1 MCGRTALSC
10 KALWLLT
17 AAGLYAQTSLTIT
30 STSPLP
36 QATRGQTYSFQFTS
50 SGGTGTSRTWSAGS
64 PLPAGLNLSS
74 SGLLSGT
81 PTAAGTF
88 EFAIRVSDNFS
99 LVSGVFVLTVANPL
113 AITTTSPLPDGFL
126 QTSYSQQLSASGG
139 TSPYSWVVLF
149 GTFPPGLSLSS
160 SGLLSGVPTQT
171 GEFVFTV
178 RVSDQLNRL
187 DSRQFSLTIR
197 ATQTPLS
204 ITTSSLPEGTVGQT
218 YSAALSATGGSPPYS
233 FAVAPG
239 STLPPGLT
247 LSNAG
252 VIGGVPTAAGQY
264 AVTFQVF
271 DRLQGSATR
280 SLTMVI
286 RAPAALSITTTSL
299 PGGTVGATYSAALAA
314 SGGAPPYTW
323 SLASG
328 GLPPGLTLNSGGQ
341 ISGTPSVA
349 GTFGFTVRVQD
360 AASGNVTRGLSIT
373 VAAAGG
379 PLLVLTDSLPR
390 GTLGQQYAERLIASG
405 GVTPYAWAVVS
416 GALPPG
422 LTLQPD
428 GLVSGV
434 PEALGSFPFTARVA
448 DSSQQTA
455 ARQYTIVIE
464 APRPGLQ
471 FSARRLLFEAAQ
483 GGAPPPAQGLAL
495 IAGDQ
500 AVPYVLQLD
509 GGSAG
514 TPAPAWL
521 RVTPLR
527 GATPQRFQVAVDPT
541 GLLPGQYKAR
551 IVTSDQGAPLA
562 VEVELNVLSRTP
574 KLSVVPEALRFAG
587 PAAALRSAEQ
597 SLLVRNSGGAGSFPF
612 QAASNMAWLDVS
624 PASGIAQPGTAAT
637 LAVRVNPARLSPGVS
652 TGQIRISSGVGE
664 LLVTVTALLRP
675 DGPVLGL
682 DQPGVRFATRAGQG
696 SPLAQSVN
704 VLSLG
709 EQALDFRADVL
720 EGANWLSLSPAS
732 GRIAAGGVSALTL
745 SPNASALA
753 PGVYY
758 ALVRIA
764 AEGALNT
771 PQYLTAV
778 LDVRDAG
785 APLEPELAP
794 AGLVFVAP
802 PGTTPALQRF
812 RIWAPSLTPVAFQ
825 TSALTLDGG
834 DWLAVSPGAGN
845 VSSQQ
850 PISPAVSVN
859 PAGLAPGVYRGEIS
873 VALSALPVR
882 TVAVTLIVPRVTTGT
897 ASRKGENLLAGCTP
911 TKVEATLTSLGGG
924 FSSPVSWPASLVAQV
939 SDNCGD
945 PVGNGRVTYQFSN
958 GDPPLTASVS
968 NPVRGIY
975 AASWTPLTARSPVS
989 IRMEASAP
997 GLTPDIRE
1005 VSGDATANA
1014 TPAPVAARD
1023 AVVNPFYRVA
1033 GSALAPGTLVEIYGS
1048 NLTSTAVE
1056 PKILPLPRSFN
1067 NTTVVM
1073 GGTTIPLF
1081 YLSPGQINVQLPF
1094 EFAPNREYVYVVT
1107 HANAFSMPQSVVFSA
1122 VQPGLL
1128 VVGQK
1133 LDGSLVSAESPARP
1147 GEYLQLYLL
1156 GMGVTNPAVASGEA
1170 SPGAEPLGRVA
1181 AETTVTI
1188 GGQPAAFVYAG
1199 LTPGLVG
1206 LFQINVQV
1214 PPTLATGEHD
1224 VVVTAGGQS
1233 SNSFKLAVR
1242 RD

>member
-1 MCGRTALSC
+1 MGGRKVFLRSALC
-10 KALWLLT
+10 LWAVGCLH
-17 AAGLYAQTSLTIT
+17 AQSSLTIT

-36 QATRGQTYSFQFTS
+36 QATRGQAYSFQFAS
-50 SGGTGTSRTWSAGS
+50 SGGSGTFRAWSLGGV
-64 PLPAGLNLSS
+64 LPAGLSLSA

-88 EFAIRVSDNFS
+88 EFTIRVTDNFFQAS
-99 LVSGVFVLTVANPL
+99 KVFVLTVANPL
-113 AITTTSPLPDGFL
+113 AITSSSPLPDGFV
-126 QTSYSQQLSASGG
+126 QTSYSQQLAASGG
-139 TSPYSWVVLF
+139 TSPYSWILLS
-149 GTFPPGLSLSS
+149 GPLPPGLNLSS
-160 SGLLSGVPTQT
+160 SGLISGTPTQA

-178 RVSDQLNRL
+178 RVNDQLNRL

-197 ATQTPLS
+197 TTQTQLS

-218 YSAALSATGGSPPYS
+218 YSAALAATGGSPPYT
-233 FAVAPG
+233 FGVAPG
-239 STLPPGLT
+239 SALPPGLN
-247 LSNAG
+247 LSSTG
-252 VIGGVPTAAGQY
+252 GISGVPTAAGQY
-264 AVTFQVF
+264 TTVFQVF

-280 SLTMVI
+280 SLPIVI
-286 RAPAALSITTTSL
+286 RAPAALSITTASL
-299 PGGTVGATYSAALAA
+299 PGGTVGATYEAALAA
-314 SGGAPPYTW
+314 SGGTPPYRW

-328 GLPPGLTLNSGGQ
+328 SLPPGLSLTTGGQ
-341 ISGTPSVA
+341 ISGTPSAA

-360 AASGNVTRGLSIT
+360 AANGNATRGLSIT
-373 VAAAGG
+373 MAAAGG
-379 PLLVLTDSLPR
+379 PLLVLTESLP
-390 GTLGQQYAERLIASG
+390 GGVLGQQYAERLIAGG
-405 GVTPYAWAVVS
+405 GVTPYAWTVVS
-416 GALPPG
+416 GVLPPG

-448 DSSQQTA
+448 DSAQQTA

-495 IAGDQ
+495 ISGDQ
-500 AVPYVLQLD
+500 AVPYVLQVD

-514 TPAPAWL
+514 TSAPAWL
-521 RVTPLR
+521 RVTPMR
-527 GATPQRFQVAVDPT
+527 GTTPQRCQVAVDPT
-541 GLLPGQYKAR
+541 GVLPGQYKAR
-551 IVTSDQGAPLA
+551 IVTLDQGVPLA
-562 VEVELNVLSRTP
+562 VEVEFDVLSRTP
-574 KLSVVPEALRFAG
+574 RLSVAPEALRFAG

-597 SLLVRNSGGAGSFPF
+597 SLLVRNGGGAGSLPF
-612 QAASNMAWLDVS
+612 QARSSADWLEVS
-624 PASGIAQPGTAAT
+624 PASGIAQPGTAAA
-637 LAVRVNPARLSPGVS
+637 LAVRVNPARLSAGAY
-652 TGQIRISSGVGE
+652 TGQIRITSGAGE
-664 LLVTVTALLRP
+664 SLITVTALLRP
-675 DGPVLGL
+675 EGPVLGL
-682 DQPGVRFATRAGQG
+682 DQPGVRFSTRSGQG
-696 SPLAQSVN
+696 SPLAQSVH

-709 EQALDFRADVL
+709 EQALDFRADVV
-720 EGANWLSLSPAS
+720 EGASWLSLSPAS
-732 GRIAAGGVSALTL
+732 GRLTPGSVSALTL
-745 SPNASALA
+745 TPNAAALA
-753 PGVYY
+753 PGAYY
-758 ALVRIA
+758 ALVRIS
-764 AEGALNT
+764 AEGALNS

-778 LDVRDAG
+778 LDVRDAN
-785 APLEPELAP
+785 APLEPELTP
-794 AGLVFVAP
+794 GGLVFVAP
-802 PGTTPALQRF
+802 PGTTPAVQRF
-812 RIWAPSLTPVAFQ
+812 RIWTPSLTAAAFR
-825 TSALTLDGG
+825 TSVLTLDGG

-897 ASRKGENLLAGCTP
+897 AARKGESLLAGCTP

-924 FSSPVSWPASLVAQV
+924 FSSPVSWPVSLVSQV

-945 PVGNGRVTYQFSN
+945 PVSNGRVTYQFSN

-968 NPVRGIY
+968 NPARGIY

-989 IRMEASAP
+989 VRLEASAP
-997 GLTPDIRE
+997 GLTPDVRE
-1005 VSGDATANA
+1005 VAGDATANA

-1094 EFAPNREYVYVVT
+1094 EFAPNREYAYVVT

-1181 AETTVTI
+1181 AETSVTI
-1188 GGQPAAFVYAG
+1188 GGQPAPFVYAG

-1214 PPTLATGEHD
+1214 PPNLATGEHE

-1242 RD
+1242 RE

>member
-1 MCGRTALSC
+1 MCGRKTLVRD
-10 KALWLLT
+10 ALWLWV
-17 AAGLYAQTSLTIT
+17 AVGLQAQTSLTIT

-36 QATRGQTYSFQFTS
+36 QATRGQAYSFQFAS
-50 SGGTGTSRTWSAGS
+50 SGGTGTSRTWSAGG
-64 PLPAGLNLSS
+64 PLPAGLTLSS
-74 SGLLSGT
+74 SGVLSGT
-81 PTAAGTF
+81 PTAAGTS
-88 EFAIRVSDNFS
+88 EFSIRVTDNFF
-99 LVSGVFVLTVANPL
+99 LVSKVFVLTVANPL
-113 AITTTSPLPDGFL
+113 AITTPSPLPDGFL
-126 QTSYSQQLSASGG
+126 QTGYSYQLSASGG
-139 TSPYSWVVLF
+139 TSPYSWVLLS
-149 GTFPPGLSLSS
+149 GTMPPGLGLSQTGLI
-160 SGLLSGVPTQT
+160 SGTPTQT
-171 GEFVFTV
+171 GQYSFTI
-178 RVSDQLNRL
+178 RVNDQINRL
-187 DSRQFSLTIR
+187 DSRQFSLTIQI
-197 ATQTPLS
+197 TQVPLT
-204 ITTSSLPEGTVGQT
+204 ITTSALPEGTVGQA
-218 YSAALSATGGSPPYS
+218 YSAALAATGGNPPYS
-233 FAVAPG
+233 FAVAQG
-239 STLPPGLT
+239 SALPPGLS
-247 LSNAG
+247 LSNTG
-252 VIGGVPTAAGQY
+252 VISGVPTVAGQFP
-264 AVTFQVF
+264 VTFRVI
-271 DRLQGSATR
+271 DRFENSATR

-286 RAPAALSITTTSL
+286 RAPAALSITTASL
-299 PGGTVGATYSAALAA
+299 PGGTVGSSYNAALAA
-314 SGGAPPYTW
+314 SGGTPPYSW

-328 GLPPGLTLNSGGQ
+328 GLPPGLTLNTGGQ

-360 AASGNVTRGLSIT
+360 AANGNVTRGLSIT

-405 GVTPYAWAVVS
+405 GVMPYAWAVVS
-416 GALPPG
+416 GVLPPG

-434 PEALGSFPFTARVA
+434 PEALGSFPFTARVS
-448 DSSQQTA
+448 DSSQQAA
-455 ARQYTIVIE
+455 AREYTIVVE

-500 AVPYVLQLD
+500 AVPYTLQVD

-514 TPAPAWL
+514 TSAPAWL
-521 RVTPLR
+521 RVTPMR
-527 GATPQRFQVAVDPT
+527 GTTPQRCQVAVDPT
-541 GLLPGQYKAR
+541 GLLAGEYKAR
-551 IVTSDQGAPLA
+551 IVTLDQGTPLV
-562 VEVELNVLSRTP
+562 VEVELDVLSRSP
-574 KLSVVPEALRFAG
+574 KLSVAPEVLRFAG

-597 SLLVRNSGGAGSFPF
+597 TLLVRNDGGAGSFPF
-612 QAASNMAWLDVS
+612 QAASHMAWLEVS
-624 PASGIAQPGTAAT
+624 PAAGIAQPGTAAA
-637 LAVRVNPARLSPGVS
+637 LAVRVNPARLTPGVA
-652 TGQIRISSGVGE
+652 TGQIRITSGVGE
-664 LLVTVTALLRP
+664 SLITVTALLRP
-675 DGPVLGL
+675 EGPVLGL
-682 DQPGVRFATRAGQG
+682 DQPGVRFMTRSGQG
-696 SPLAQSVN
+696 SPMAQTVN

-709 EQALDFRADVL
+709 EQALDFRAEVL
-720 EGANWLSLSPAS
+720 EGATWLSLSPAS
-732 GRIAAGGVSALTL
+732 GRIAPGSVSALTL
-745 SPNASALA
+745 TPNAAALA
-753 PGVYY
+753 PGAYY

-764 AEGALNT
+764 AEGALNS

-778 LDVRDAG
+778 LEVRDAN
-785 APLEPELAP
+785 APLEAELTP

-802 PGTTPALQRF
+802 PGTTPAVQRF
-812 RIWAPSLTPVAFQ
+812 RIWTASQPAVAFQ
-825 TSALTLDGG
+825 TSVLTRDGG

-897 ASRKGENLLAGCTP
+897 AAHKGENLLAGCTP
-911 TKVEATLTSLGGG
+911 TKVEATLTSLSGG

-968 NPVRGIY
+968 NPARGIY
-975 AASWTPLTARSPVS
+975 AATWTPLTARSPVS
-989 IRMEASAP
+989 IRLEATAP
-997 GLTPDIRE
+997 GLAPDSRE
-1005 VSGDATANA
+1005 VSGDATTNA

-1094 EFAPNREYVYVVT
+1094 EFAPDREYAYVVT
-1107 HANAFSMPQSVVFSA
+1107 NANAFSMPQSVVFSA

-1128 VVGQK
+1128 VIGQK

-1156 GMGVTNPAVASGEA
+1156 GMGITNPAVASGEA

-1181 AETTVTI
+1181 AETSVSI
-1188 GGQPAAFVYAG
+1188 GGQPATFVYAG

-1214 PPTLATGEHD
+1214 PLDLPTGEHD

-1242 RD
+1242 RE